1 MSLLAS
7 SAKAASFLTVPGAQQ
22 IRMIPF
28 DEEFEFRRGR
38 FMFNLNMLELP
49 WMLGTEM
56 VRAPERVQTLP
67 EATGSN

>member
-1 MSLLAS
+1 M
-7 SAKAASFLTVPGAQQ
+7 AASFLTVPGAQQ

-38 FMFNLNMLELP
+38 WMFGQNTLELK
-49 WMLGTEM
+49 WMLGKEM